1 MRHPKNNF
9 DFDVLSK
16 LARIVMKTEIQVAGN
31 DKREDI
37 SKNLFPL
44 LLRITNSEIFGG
56 NEQVNL
62 KRAGWLP
69 RMKVRMT
76 VLRIV

>member
-1 MRHPKNNF
+1 
-9 DFDVLSK
+9 
-16 LARIVMKTEIQVAGN
+16 MKTEIQVAGN

-44 LLRITNSEIFGG
+44 LLRITNSKIFGG

-62 KRAGWLP
+62 KRAGSQG
-69 RMKVRMT
+69 
-76 VLRIV
+76 